1 MLFQG
6 LLNLLLW
13 LFGAVLTMLEI
24 PTFELDVAGIVAE
37 FVAYIAV
44 GVKILKAYTPYTFML
59 VLLGIV
65 ILIRAFEILYHFIMW
80 ILRKLPFVNIN

>member
-6 LLNLLLW
+6 LLDLLLW
-13 LFGAVLTMLEI
+13 LFDAVLDIVDI
-24 PTFELDVAGIVAE
+24 PTFELDVAGIVAQL
-37 FVAYIAV
+37 VAYIAV

-59 VLLGIV
+59 VLIGIV

-80 ILRKLPFVNIN
+80 VLRKLPFINID

>member
-6 LLNLLLW
+6 LLNVLLW
-13 LFGAVLTMLEI
+13 LFDAVLDMLDI
-24 PTFELDVAGIVAE
+24 PTFELDVAGIVAQL
-37 FVAYIAV
+37 VAYISV

-80 ILRKLPFVNIN
+80 VLRKLPFVNIN